1 MNWRIT
7 QLTIGLVAL
16 AAAYFFYV
24 ETTHDDTTTE
34 EPESEVIT
42 TTPTVSGGMVVID
55 WHGQELQQVPQ
66 SLFEQV
72 DTEVLDLSN
81 NELSGALPA
90 EVHRLTKLRRL
101 DLSNNNFTGLPA
113 ELGQLSQLEYLNIS
127 GNPITG
133 LPYEL
138 GNLKNLKELNLR
150 ATNYSTHDLE
160 IITQSLP
167 AGVII
172 YK

>member
-1 MNWRIT
+1 MNWRVT
-7 QLTIGLVAL
+7 QLTIGVIAL

-24 ETTHDDTTTE
+24 ETTRDDAVVKEHEIETAPSIPETTG
-34 EPESEVIT
+34 S
-42 TTPTVSGGMVVID
+42 MVVVD
-55 WHGQELQQVPQ
+55 LQGQGLQQVPQ
-66 SLFEQV
+66 SLFDRSDV
-72 DTEVLDLSN
+72 EVLDLSS

-90 EVHRLTKLRRL
+90 EVRKLAKLRRL
-101 DLSNNNFTGLPA
+101 DLSDNNFTGLPA

-138 GNLKNLKELNLR
+138 GNLKNLRELDLR
-150 ATNYSTHDLE
+150 NTNYSAHDLE

-167 AGVII
+167 ASVLIR
-172 YK
+172 K

>member
-24 ETTHDDTTTE
+24 ETTHDDMATE

-55 WHGQELQQVPQ
+55 WHGQGLQQVPQ

-90 EVHRLTKLRRL
+90 EVRRLTKLRRL

-127 GNPITG
+127 ENPITG

-138 GNLKNLKELNLR
+138 SNLKNLKELNLR